1 MSIMYPLVTLKRK
14 PEPLMKMHSVFAS
27 TAACVMLA
35 SCSYVA
41 ERAAPQKRAATTRTA
56 AALKADEMFWSTL
69 HGGAYEQIP
78 QALEPQT
85 AAYLANP
92 TDAVS
97 AAHVGWLHIWRVS
110 ERARLSAIPAT
121 LTDDALL
128 SRRYFQEAVALDP
141 TDARYLGFLAAATL
155 AEGNINQDERL
166 TRRGYF
172 MMLDAIKAWPEFN
185 LFTAGYVMSAQPA
198 GSERFKQALQWQWQN
213 LDVCVGETVDRRTA
227 EYAKYMTLE
236 TQEGKKRVCWNS
248 QIAPHNFEG
257 FFLNMGDML
266 VKAGDWQTARK
277 IYGDAKLSPTYS
289 QWQYREVLEE
299 RIRAAPDN
307 VAAFSAPVD
316 PTYHGDKQIMVATAF
331 ACMACHRQ

>member
-1 MSIMYPLVTLKRK
+1 
-14 PEPLMKMHSVFAS
+14 MKMHSVV
-27 TAACVMLA
+27 AAIATCVMLA
-35 SCSYVA
+35 GCSYVA
-41 ERAAPQKRAATTRTA
+41 EKTAPEKRAATTRTA
-56 AALKADEMFWSTL
+56 AALKADEMFWATL

-78 QALEPQT
+78 PALEAQT

-110 ERARLSAIPAT
+110 ERARLGAIPAT
-121 LTDDALL
+121 LTDDAVV

-141 TDARYLGFLAAATL
+141 TEARYLGFLAAATL

-185 LFTAGYVMSAQPA
+185 LFTAGYVMSTQPA
-198 GSERFKQALQWQWQN
+198 GSERFKQALQWQWQT

-227 EYAKYMTLE
+227 DYAKYMTLE
-236 TQEGKKRVCWNS
+236 TREGKKRVCWNS

-277 IYGDAKLSPTYS
+277 IYADAKLSPTYS
-289 QWQYREVLEE
+289 QWQYRDVLEA
-299 RIRAAPDN
+299 RIHDAPDN

-316 PTYHGDKQIMVATAF
+316 ATYHGDKQIMVATAF
-331 ACMACHRQ
+331 SCMACHRQ